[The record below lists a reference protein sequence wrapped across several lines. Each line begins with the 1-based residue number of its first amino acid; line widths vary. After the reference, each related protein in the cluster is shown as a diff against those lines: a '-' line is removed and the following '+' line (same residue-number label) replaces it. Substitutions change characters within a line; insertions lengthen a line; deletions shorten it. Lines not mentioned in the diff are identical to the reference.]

1 MWPSIKNSVEK
12 FPQLE
17 YNSTMNDI
25 DKINDKLFKDTL
37 QNPDN
42 ARTFLKTVLPEEIK
56 KRIDFSIIEIG
67 PTDYISKDFK
77 EYFSDIIIKT
87 QMISKKEERLPTDVC
102 FILEHKTEGK
112 IRVFIQFLK
121 YMVQEWQQDID
132 EKNPLRIIIPIVFYH
147 GKRPWKVPQSFV
159 DQFDVDDEVKEFL
172 LDYRYILFDTR
183 EWDFRDESNEEL
195 RNNVFLLT
203 AMAVMK
209 YAYMEDDVE
218 TIEEI
223 VKFWHEKGFTK
234 DIESVVF
241 FLTYISE
248 TKNISRAQLKEI
260 LEKSKI
266 DGGEIMETLAQQLR
280 EEGRKI
286 GVEEG
291 MEKGMEK
298 GKKEG
303 KLETAR
309 GLIKN
314 GIDFEVI
321 ARATGLSREEIEKLA
336 AST

>member
-1 MWPSIKNSVEK
+1 M
-12 FPQLE
+12 
-17 YNSTMNDI
+17 
-25 DKINDKLFKDTL
+25 
-37 QNPDN
+37 
-42 ARTFLKTVLPEEIK
+42 
-56 KRIDFSIIEIG
+56 
-67 PTDYISKDFK
+67 
-77 EYFSDIIIKT
+77 
-87 QMISKKEERLPTDVC
+87 
-102 FILEHKTEGK
+102 
-112 IRVFIQFLK
+112 
-121 YMVQEWQQDID
+121 
-132 EKNPLRIIIPIVFYH
+132 
-147 GKRPWKVPQSFV
+147 
-159 DQFDVDDEVKEFL
+159 DDEVKEFL

-183 EWDFRDESNEEL
+183 EWDFRDERNEEL

-209 YAYMEDDVE
+209 YAYTEDDVE

-223 VKFWHEKGFTK
+223 VKFWNEKGFTK

-291 MEKGMEK
+291 LKEGLEE

-321 ARATGLSREEIEKLA
+321 ARATGFSREEIEKLA
-336 AST
+336 TSTY